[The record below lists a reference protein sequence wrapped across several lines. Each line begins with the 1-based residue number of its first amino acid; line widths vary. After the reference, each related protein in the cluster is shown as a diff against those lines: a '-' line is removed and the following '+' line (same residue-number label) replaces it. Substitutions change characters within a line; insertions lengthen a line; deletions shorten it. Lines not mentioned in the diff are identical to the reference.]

1 MSDYQSFKLVLVKF
15 FSLDAKDVIHVY
27 LGFLFFFIAIL
38 IFKKPITSYKLLIVG
53 LIGAVIMEILDL
65 RDDYTYFGQLRWAA
79 SLRDI
84 VNTNFLPFL
93 IIFLARLG
101 LIKK

>member
-1 MSDYQSFKLVLVKF
+1 MSDYQAFKLILIKF

-53 LIGAVIMEILDL
+53 LI
-65 RDDYTYFGQLRWAA
+65 
-79 SLRDI
+79 
-84 VNTNFLPFL
+84 NTNFLPFL
-93 IIFLARLG
+93 IILFARLG